1 MSAEAAGEPQE
12 RRAEPPPPQLD
23 TRYSSYVLGVLVLV
37 YVFNFID
44 RQILSILNEEIK
56 RDLGLSDAQ
65 MGFLYGTAFAVF
77 YALFGIPLG
86 RLADVWTR
94 RSLISVSLAFW
105 STMTAL
111 SGLARNFAQLGAA
124 RIGVGVGEAGATP
137 AAFSLLSDSF
147 PPAKRATVLA
157 LYSSGIYIGAG
168 AGLFIGG
175 AVVERWNATFA
186 NGAAPFGLAGW
197 QVAFF
202 VVGLPGLFLALW
214 VRSLREPVR
223 GAADGI
229 YSAPEPHPFREF
241 GRELLAVIP
250 PLTLLSLIRLG
261 GGRGALAINLFA
273 AAAWGATA
281 WLLVATTGNPAQW
294 IALGIGLYA
303 TTSWIQS
310 LVLRDRPAAALI
322 LHTPTLLWAVLGLSM
337 LAFAGYGFGYW
348 TAPFFVRFH
357 EMPLDRLGLIL
368 GGIVAVFG
376 FLGITLGG
384 IWADAWRRRNPRG
397 RLYVGMI
404 ASAVPLPV
412 LPVML
417 LTESTSLALA
427 MNAVG
432 SLVGAMWI
440 GVGAS
445 TIQDLVLPRMRATA
459 SAAYLLAVTFI
470 GLALGPYI
478 VGRVSDFSGDLR
490 WGLASTLLANV
501 LAVLFLAVSARF
513 LARDEATLRDRARAA
528 GEMGL

>member
-1 MSAEAAGEPQE
+1 MSAEAAPDQQKGRE
-12 RRAEPPPPQLD
+12 AGLPQLD

-94 RSLISVSLAFW
+94 RSLISLSLAFW
-105 STMTAL
+105 SAMTTL
-111 SGLARNFAQLGAA
+111 SGLAGNFLQLGAA

-175 AVVERWNATFA
+175 AVVERWNAAFA
-186 NGAAPFGLAGW
+186 ADPAPFGLAGW

-202 VVGLPGLFLALW
+202 VVGLPGLLLALW
-214 VRSLREPVR
+214 VRCLREPVR
-223 GAADGI
+223 GVADGI
-229 YSAPEPHPFREF
+229 YSPPEARPFREF

-250 PLTLLSLIRLG
+250 PLTLVNLLRLG
-261 GGRGALAINLFA
+261 AGADALIVNLLAA
-273 AAAWGATA
+273 VGWGAAAWG
-281 WLLVATTGNPAQW
+281 LVVMTGNPAQW
-294 IALGIGLYA
+294 IALGIGMYA
-303 TTSWIQS
+303 TTSWVQS
-310 LVLRDRPAAALI
+310 LAFRDRPAAALI
-322 LHTPTLLWAVLGLSM
+322 LRTPTLLWAVLGLSM
-337 LAFAGYGFGYW
+337 MAFAGYGFGYW

-357 EMPLDRLGLIL
+357 TMPLDTLGLIL

-376 FLGITLGG
+376 FLGIALGG
-384 IWADAWRRRNPRG
+384 IWADAWRRRSPRG

-404 ASAVPLPV
+404 AALVPLPA

-417 LTESTSLALA
+417 LTESTAVALA
-427 MNAVG
+427 VNAIG
-432 SLVGAMWI
+432 SFVGAMWI

-470 GLALGPYI
+470 GLALGPYL
-478 VGRVSDFSGDLR
+478 VGRVSDFAGDLR

-501 LAVLFLAVSARF
+501 LAVVFLALSARCIV
-513 LARDEATLRDRARAA
+513 RDEHTLRDRARAA
-528 GEMGL
+528 GEEGL